1 MLSNYHTHSN
11 YCDGKATL
19 REMVDF
25 AVTHGFKALGF
36 SGHCPLPFENNYSI
50 TDYEGYCNEVR
61 ALKEEYRDRI
71 AIHLGLEIDYI
82 PGMLEDFT
90 PLIEK
95 GGLEYTI
102 GSVHLIPAP
111 SSYPSVS
118 PQGAASSPM
127 LGEQRNG
134 DNRVSHSSPSIG
146 EQRNGDNRVSHSSP
160 MLGEVDAQRADGGVC
175 SLTPDNLWMI
185 DGSRYQTYDEGLMRL
200 FGGDIRRGV
209 RAYFHNE
216 NAMLERNRPTIVG
229 HPDKI
234 VMHNRDRYFTED
246 DPWYRDLAL
255 ETIHLIHELGLICE
269 INTRGIYKGRHADYY
284 PGKWL
289 INEMKAL
296 KIPVIV
302 STDAHAPDD
311 LLRTE
316 GAYEYLAAIGYP
328 EVLDSPF

>member
-1 MLSNYHTHSN
+1 MLSNYHTHSS

-25 AVTHGFKALGF
+25 AVAHGFKALGF
-36 SGHCPLPFENNYSI
+36 TGHCPLPFENTYSI
-50 TDYEGYCNEVR
+50 TDYDGYCREVR
-61 ALKEEYRDRI
+61 ALKEEYKDRI
-71 AIHLGLEIDYI
+71 AIHLGLEMDYV

-90 PLIEK
+90 PLIEQ

-102 GSVHLIPAP
+102 GSVHLVTDGPA
-111 SSYPSVS
+111 Y
-118 PQGAASSPM
+118 AAD
-127 LGEQRNG
+127 Q
-134 DNRVSHSSPSIG
+134 
-146 EQRNGDNRVSHSSP
+146 
-160 MLGEVDAQRADGGVC
+160 
-175 SLTPDNLWMI
+175 LWMI
-185 DGSRYQTYDEGLMRL
+185 DGSRYQTYDEGLQRV

-234 VMHNRDRYFTED
+234 VMHNRDRYFHED
-246 DPWYRDLAL
+246 EPWYRDLAL
-255 ETIHLIHELGLICE
+255 ETVHLIHDLGLICE

-289 INEMKAL
+289 IEEMRQL
-296 KIPVIV
+296 RIPVIV
-302 STDAHAPDD
+302 STDAHAPED

-316 GAYEYLAAIGYP
+316 GAYEYLAAIHYP

>member
-1 MLSNYHTHSN
+1 MTNYHTHSN

-25 AVTHGFKALGF
+25 AVAHGFTELGF

-71 AIHLGLEIDYI
+71 KIYLGLEIDYV
-82 PGMLEDFT
+82 PGMLEDFR
-90 PLIEK
+90 PLIER

-102 GSVHLIPAP
+102 GSVHLIPA
-111 SSYPSVS
+111 S
-118 PQGAASSPM
+118 PPAPLQGERGVDS
-127 LGEQRNG
+127 R
-134 DNRVSHSSPSIG
+134 
-146 EQRNGDNRVSHSSP
+146 
-160 MLGEVDAQRADGGVC
+160 GEVA
-175 SLTPDNLWMI
+175 LWMI
-185 DGSRYQTYDEGLMRL
+185 DGSRYQTYDEGLMRI

-209 RAYFHNE
+209 TAYFHNE

-246 DPWYRDLAL
+246 EKWYRDLAL
-255 ETIHLIHELGLICE
+255 ETIHLIKELNLICE

-289 INEMKAL
+289 IQEMKKL
-296 KIPVIV
+296 RIPVIV
-302 STDAHAPDD
+302 STDAHAPED

-316 GAYEYLAAIGYP
+316 GAYEYLAAIAYP
-328 EVLDSPF
+328 EVLREL

>member
-1 MLSNYHTHSN
+1 MLSKTNYHTHSN

-25 AVTHGFKALGF
+25 AVAHGFTALGF
-36 SGHCPLPFENNYSI
+36 SGHCPLPFKNTFSI

-61 ALKEEYRDRI
+61 ALKAEYADRI
-71 AIHLGLEIDYI
+71 EISLGLEMDYV
-82 PGMLEDFT
+82 PGMLEDFSS
-90 PLIEK
+90 LIEQGK
-95 GGLEYTI
+95 LEYTI
-102 GSVHLIPAP
+102 GSVHLVPATNM
-111 SSYPSVS
+111 
-118 PQGAASSPM
+118 PQGD
-127 LGEQRNG
+127 E
-134 DNRVSHSSPSIG
+134 D
-146 EQRNGDNRVSHSSP
+146 
-160 MLGEVDAQRADGGVC
+160 
-175 SLTPDNLWMI
+175 LWFI
-185 DGSRYQTYDEGLMRL
+185 DGPRYERYDEGLFRL

-246 DPWYRDLAL
+246 EPWYRDLAL
-255 ETIHLIHELGLICE
+255 ETIHLIRDLGLICE

-289 INEMKAL
+289 LQEMKML

-302 STDAHAPDD
+302 STDAHAPED

-316 GAYEYLAAIGYP
+316 GAYEYLKEIDYP
-328 EVLDSPF
+328 EVLKSWRA